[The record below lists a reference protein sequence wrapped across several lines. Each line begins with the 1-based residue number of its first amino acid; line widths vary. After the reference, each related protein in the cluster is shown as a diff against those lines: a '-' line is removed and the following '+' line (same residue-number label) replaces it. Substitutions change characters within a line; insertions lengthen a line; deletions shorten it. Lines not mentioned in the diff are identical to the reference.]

1 MKRCLLTETPRHG
14 SPVTVRSQH
23 NWPNAGWRCQ
33 RPTFSCEGSLLG
45 RGITNW
51 WAWNLAGGPSP
62 QVYARWWCS
71 AMIPVGPRTVMDG
84 SKILITP
91 PRIGMVDQPAG
102 RMLPDCVLGVTRSK
116 KTPAGHTKQH
126 PNTFR

>member
-1 MKRCLLTETPRHG
+1 MGTPPPG
-14 SPVTVRSQH
+14 CPVTAPSQH
-23 NWPNAGWRCQ
+23 NWPNDGWRCQ
-33 RPTFSCEGSLLG
+33 RQRFSCEGSLYG

-51 WAWNLAGGPSP
+51 WAWNLAGGPSR
-62 QVYARWWCS
+62 QVYAGWSCS
-71 AMIPVGPRTVMDG
+71 EMIPVGPRTVMGG

-102 RMLPDCVLGVTRSK
+102 RMLPGCVLGVIRSK
-116 KTPAGHTKQH
+116 KIPGGHTRQH

>member
-33 RPTFSCEGSLLG
+33 RPTCSCEESLLG

-51 WAWNLAGGPSP
+51 WAWNLAGGPSR
-62 QVYARWWCS
+62 QVYAGWSRS
-71 AMIPVGPRTVMDG
+71 EMILGGPRTVMGG
-84 SKILITP
+84 SEVSSTP
-91 PRIGMVDQPAG
+91 TRMQMVEQPAG
-102 RMLPDCVLGVTRSK
+102 RVGPGCVGSDVRTYE
-116 KTPAGHTKQH
+116 P
-126 PNTFR
+126 